1 MWRRHGDDIRLRFR
15 QSPYTRHRLEATS
28 SLTAPDWLPLGD
40 LTVDADGLL
49 EWQPPLPDSS
59 PRFYRTVP
67 LP

>member
-1 MWRRHGDDIRLRFR
+1 MANTFFQTG
-15 QSPYTRHRLEATS
+15 SYTRHRLESTF

-49 EWQPPLPDSS
+49 EWQPPAPDSTA
-59 PRFYRTVP
+59 RFYRTVP